1 MLPTMNVLGMDV
13 GSSSIKAGILRKG
26 RLQGRAV
33 RAAFATHYDGDRA
46 EVSADAVLRALAHA
60 VDQLGER
67 ARKVDVIAMSV
78 MAASWIAMDHGGRA
92 ITPIVTHQDRRSV
105 DAANALVAKVGK
117 RRILSITGNMPIPGG
132 ISSTT
137 WRWFLDHEPRLMRKA
152 DLVGHLQTFL
162 HRQLNG
168 ARVVDPS
175 HASFMGIY
183 QTLTQRGWSEEL
195 CDAVGAS
202 EHQLPQLIEAEGVAG
217 MVTRS
222 AGERFGLTH
231 GTPMLVGC
239 IDTSAAMLLAG
250 TRPGQMLDVS
260 GSTDVLA
267 LCTDKPTPHE
277 NLLTR
282 ALGMGRCW
290 LSVSTI
296 AAAGSSL
303 SWAKDQLYAD
313 LSVKEFFK
321 LVDEL
326 APIAAE
332 ESGDVTFEPYLAGS
346 RTSVEQRRAAFAGL
360 TLSTTRRQMLAAV
373 IEALA
378 SASSARLKLMKQV
391 NGVRIRNEVLLSGG
405 AQASLARVLRRDWPE
420 RFTFRCEEEAT
431 LRGLAVLAE
440 G

>member
-1 MLPTMNVLGMDV
+1 MNVLGLDV

-26 RLQGRAV
+26 KLTGRAV

-60 VDQLGER
+60 IDQLGP
-67 ARKVDVIAMSV
+67 AVRKVEVIAMSV
-78 MAASWIAMDHGGRA
+78 MAASWVAMDHDGRA
-92 ITPIVTHQDRRSV
+92 ITPVVTHQDRRSV
-105 DAANALVAKVGK
+105 DVAHALIDAVGK
-117 RRILSITGNMPIPGG
+117 RRILSISGNLPIPGG

-137 WRWFLDHEPRLMRKA
+137 WKWFLDHEPRLMRKA

-183 QTLTQRGWSEEL
+183 QTLTQRGWSDEL
-195 CDAVGAS
+195 CEAVGAS
-202 EHQLPQLIEAEGVAG
+202 EHQLPQLVEAEGVAG
-217 MVTRS
+217 MVTRG
-222 AGERFGLTH
+222 AGQHFGLTH

-239 IDTSAAMLLAG
+239 VDTSAAMLLAG
-250 TRPGQMLDVS
+250 TKPGQLLDVS

-267 LCTDKPTPHE
+267 LCTDKPKPHE
-277 NLLTR
+277 HLLTR
-282 ALGMGRCW
+282 ALGMGACW

-303 SWAKDQLYAD
+303 SWAKDQLFTD
-313 LSVKEFFK
+313 LSEKEFFK

-326 APIAAE
+326 APSAGE
-332 ESGDVTFEPYLAGS
+332 EAGDVTFEPYLAGS
-346 RTSVEQRRAAFAGL
+346 RTSVEQRRAAFGGL
-360 TLSTTRRQMLAAV
+360 TLSTTRRQMLAAI
-373 IEALA
+373 IESLARA
-378 SASSARLKLMKQV
+378 SAQRLDLMKQV
-391 NGVRIRNEVLLSGG
+391 NGVRIRNQVILSGG
-405 AQASLARVLRRDWPE
+405 ARASLGKVLRRDWPS
-420 RFTFRCEEEAT
+420 RFKFEEQDEAT

>member
-1 MLPTMNVLGMDV
+1 MNVLGIDV
-13 GSSSIKAGILRKG
+13 GTSSIKAGILRKG
-26 RLQGRAV
+26 KLHRRVA
-33 RAAFATHYDGDRA
+33 RAAFATHYEGERA
-46 EVSADAVLRALAHA
+46 EVSADAVLHALSHA
-60 VDQLGER
+60 LRQLGP
-67 ARKVDVIAMSV
+67 AVKKVDVIAMSV
-78 MAASWIAMDHGGRA
+78 MAASWIAIDHDGRA
-92 ITPIVTHQDRRSV
+92 ITPVVTHQDRRSV
-105 DAANALVAKVGK
+105 DAARALIAAVG
-117 RRILSITGNMPIPGG
+117 RRRVLAISGNLPIPGG

-175 HASFMGIY
+175 HASFMGVY
-183 QTLTQRGWSEEL
+183 ETLTQRGWSEEL
-195 CDAVGAS
+195 CEAVGAS
-202 EHQLPQLIEAEGVAG
+202 EHQLPQLVESEGVAG
-217 MVTRS
+217 LVTRS

-231 GTPMLVGC
+231 GTPMLAGC

-250 TRPGQMLDVS
+250 AKPGQLLDVS

-267 LCTDKPTPHE
+267 LCTDKPKPHE

-290 LSVSTI
+290 MSVSTI

-303 SWAKDQLYAD
+303 SWAKDQLFAD

-326 APIAAE
+326 APRAAE
-332 ESGDVTFEPYLAGS
+332 ESGGVTFEPYLAGS
-346 RTSVEQRRAAFAGL
+346 RTTVEQRRAAFAGL
-360 TLSTTRRQMLAAV
+360 TLSTTRRQMLAAI
-373 IEALA
+373 IESLA
-378 SASSARLKLMKQV
+378 SASAARLKLLNEV
-391 NGVRIRNEVLLSGG
+391 NGTRIRKQVLLSGG
-405 AQASLARVLRRDWPE
+405 ATSSMDKVLRRDWPKK
-420 RFTFRCEEEAT
+420 FTYRNEDEAT